1 VALVIVLTGGA
12 LLVLLLIA
20 REALWNHKLKG
31 STPAERWK
39 VRFDE
44 SLDLTAG
51 SATAPPEPDFVY
63 FPVSGPRPSRL
74 FGLIRLTL
82 LMTLVAAIVAA
93 GLWEIGHLL
102 LKALAG
108 YVNSS

>member
-1 VALVIVLTGGA
+1 MGGTV
-12 LLVLLLIA
+12 LVLLLIG
-20 REALWNHKLKG
+20 REATWTRRPKG
-31 STPAERWK
+31 SSPSDRWK

-51 SATAPPEPDFVY
+51 SAAAPPEPDFVY

-74 FGLIRLTL
+74 LGLVRLTL

-102 LKALAG
+102 LRALAG